1 MCEATVLPMCE
12 APWTLATVALEATS
26 SMRRC
31 EAGLSAALS
40 AAVRTVQAR
49 PDADRLLLR
58 VVLFSTD
65 FGGVWEIH
73 GFTPVSQLNADDY
86 RMLHTV
92 GMAPLVDAMYE
103 TVKKALDHGYALAL
117 DGQVAHGRV
126 VVVTDGYNARSL
138 ATPEQVCS
146 LTSSWEAHGGLG
158 SFCATLIGLWAPR
171 FRAHLVELVARTGFD
186 RFRLVDE
193 AVRDWEALLT
203 KHFIGSIAPEPSEP
217 CMGLAAVGS

>member
-1 MCEATVLPMCE
+1 MCEATVLPMSE
-12 APWTLATVALEATS
+12 APWTLATVAIEATS

-40 AAVRTVQAR
+40 AAIQTVQAR

-58 VVLFSTD
+58 VVLFSTG
-65 FGGVWEIH
+65 FGGVWELH
-73 GFTPVSQLNADDY
+73 GFTPVTQLNAENY
-86 RMLHTV
+86 RVHTV

-103 TVKKALDHGYALAL
+103 TVEKALHHGYALAQN
-117 DGQVAHGRV
+117 GRVAHGRV

-138 ATPEQVCS
+138 ATPEEVRS

-171 FRAHLVELVARTGFD
+171 FRAHLVELVARAGFD
-186 RFRLVDE
+186 RFKLVDE

-203 KHFIGSIAPEPSEP
+203 RHFIGSIIPEPSEP
-217 CMGLAAVGS
+217 CIGLAAVGS

>member
-103 TVKKALDHGYALAL
+103 TVKKG
-117 DGQVAHGRV
+117 
-126 VVVTDGYNARSL
+126 ARSWL
-138 ATPEQVCS
+138 RPCS
-146 LTSSWEAHGGLG
+146 GRASRAWPGSGGDGWVQRPLSRHSRTSVLPDLVLGGTRRIGVILRDLDRSLGPTVQSTSCRACCSHG
-158 SFCATLIGLWAPR
+158 IRPIQ
-171 FRAHLVELVARTGFD
+171 AR
-186 RFRLVDE
+186 
-193 AVRDWEALLT
+193 
-203 KHFIGSIAPEPSEP
+203 
-217 CMGLAAVGS
+217 